1 MAGTFSVNLNKII
14 KEFSLETLFLP
25 GNPQELL
32 VTSSDINRPGLQL
45 TGFYEYFD
53 NTRIQVIGKSE
64 FAFLDQLEEKK
75 RVSLIETLLSRK
87 PPIVILTR
95 GLEPFPEILSLAPR
109 YGVPVCRMGPPLSSP
124 A

>member
-64 FAFLDQLEEKK
+64 FAFLDQLEEKN
-75 RVSLIETLLSRK
+75 
-87 PPIVILTR
+87 
-95 GLEPFPEILSLAPR
+95 GYLSLKRFFPASR
-109 YGVPVCRMGPPLSSP
+109 PL
-124 A
+124 